1 MTRAEEILASVQD
14 AHGWR
19 DMLWTI
25 ILDDLESRD
34 PRSAATAHAAIRAT
48 IPARSGG
55 RRPARRRWRGRNL
68 DYQARTEWLWACR
81 FVQQIWIRGVS
92 PLFEEA
98 AAGVE

>member
-19 DMLWTI
+19 EMLWTI

-34 PRSAATAHAAIRAT
+34 PRSAAAAHAAIRAEHT
-48 IPARSGG
+48 RAL
-55 RRPARRRWRGRNL
+55 RGASTRAAVLAWSHL

-98 AAGVE
+98 AAGIE